1 MLREMN
7 CILAISQMGSFS
19 KAAESLY
26 ISQPALS
33 ATVKKLEAELGTQL
47 IDRSTNP
54 VQITEAGKVYLESV
68 QKILTIQKETQ
79 SYFDS
84 LRDLEEGSISIGTTT
99 FYCCYTLPKHLV
111 PFRQRYPKI
120 DFNLIESVSNE
131 KLSEMLIEGKL
142 DVVLTSSPIGFEN
155 VEKHFFNKEQLILA
169 VPEKYDVNKKLSKYA
184 LTADD
189 ILNHK
194 QRKKDC
200 PSVSLK
206 EFKDIPYISLRQ
218 GSDLYNRAG
227 QLFENAKVRPKIN
240 MYLDQMPTTYY
251 MAYYGFGFAI
261 IRDTTLHMVTS
272 SENDGHKLIFY
283 KIDDP
288 LAEREIDFFIR
299 DHKYMSPALKAFL
312 TYTDGVAKENKR

>member
-33 ATVKKLEAELGTQL
+33 ATVKKLESELGALL

-54 VQITEAGKVYLESV
+54 VQLTEAGKVYIESA
-68 QKILTIQKETQ
+68 QKILAIQKEAQ
-79 SYFDS
+79 AYFDN
-84 LRDLEEGSISIGTTT
+84 LRDLEAGTISIGTTT

-111 PFRQRYPKI
+111 PFRQQYPRI
-120 DFNLIESVSNE
+120 EFNLVESVSNDN
-131 KLSEMLIEGKL
+131 LSEMLYEGKL
-142 DVVLTSSPIGFEN
+142 DVVLTSGPAGFEN
-155 VEKHFFNKEQLILA
+155 AEKHFFNKEQLILA
-169 VPEKYDVNKKLSKYA
+169 VPEKFEINKRLKKYA

-189 ILNHK
+189 VLGHK
-194 QRKKDC
+194 QRKEDC
-200 PSVSLK
+200 PAVSLK
-206 EFKDIPYISLRQ
+206 EFRDLPYISLRQ

-227 QLFENAKVRPKIN
+227 QLFENAKVKPNIT

-261 IRDTTLHMVTS
+261 IRDTTLHIVTS
-272 SENDGHKLIFY
+272 SEKETHKLIFY

-288 LAEREIDFFIR
+288 LAEREIDFYIR

-312 TYTDGVAKENKR
+312 RYTDDIAKGNLK